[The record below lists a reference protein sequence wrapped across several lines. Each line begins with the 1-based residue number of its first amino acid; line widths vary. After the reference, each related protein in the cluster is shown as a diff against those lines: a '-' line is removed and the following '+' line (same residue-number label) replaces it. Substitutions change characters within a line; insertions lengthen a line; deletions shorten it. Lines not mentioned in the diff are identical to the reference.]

1 MKLLIAL
8 ALALAPLRASG
19 DLNGWKQINVFVGN
33 ETADPKS
40 VFHATDA
47 NQLGRAK
54 QWHSQVGQD
63 KTVALLTKGA
73 PGYFVDLAAND
84 AKSLS
89 NTLTLERDFGWRGV
103 CIEPNPRYWHG
114 LLRRQCVHVAAAVGR
129 TENEVMSFNF
139 GRGALGG
146 LIGAHFDNRPNRP
159 NLRGEG
165 LTKVHTVPLLQIFQH
180 VRVPQVIDYMS
191 FDVEGAESYIGTVFP
206 WETYTVKLLTVERP
220 KPDLQEVLKTRADM
234 VLLKNHGGFGDQMW
248 CHKSVEAEYR
258 AVLQSKN
265 LLGNNKA
272 LP

>member
-1 MKLLIAL
+1 VT
-8 ALALAPLRASG
+8 
-19 DLNGWKQINVFVGN
+19 NTTQVGN

-40 VFHATDA
+40 VFHAADA

-54 QWHSQVGQD
+54 KWHSQVGQD
-63 KTVALLTKGA
+63 KTVALLTKGK

-139 GRGALGG
+139 GRGATGG
-146 LIGAHFDNRPNRP
+146 LIGTHFDNRPGRP

-165 LTKVHTVPLLQIFQH
+165 LTEIHTVPLLQIFQH

-191 FDVEGAESYIGTVFP
+191 FDVEGAESFIGTVAPAWDLFLDGRRLE
-206 WETYTVKLLTVERP
+206 ETQLAGLP
-220 KPDLQEVLKTRADM
+220 LGVLHRQAHDGRAPQAGPARSPQDAC
-234 VLLKNHGGFGDQMW
+234 GP
-248 CHKSVEAEYR
+248 A
-258 AVLQSKN
+258 
-265 LLGNNKA
+265 
-272 LP
+272 